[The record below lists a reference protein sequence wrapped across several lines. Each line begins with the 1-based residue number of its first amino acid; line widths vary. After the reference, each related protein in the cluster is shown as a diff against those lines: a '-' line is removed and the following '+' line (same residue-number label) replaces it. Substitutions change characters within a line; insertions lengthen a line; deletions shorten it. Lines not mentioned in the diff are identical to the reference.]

1 MTIFL
6 PSLPPQQAQTQQL
19 RPIRRRV
26 RVAMVL
32 PEGIESDRQLDTLR
46 LAEIGLHMADREERG
61 QRVKNLQDLG
71 EKLKDKLQ
79 APRAKSFIQD
89 IVRSL
94 DPETNPTGYRIC
106 QDELVRLGGASA
118 LIETVG
124 KVNSDLVR
132 SLALEALARMMFG
145 NAKVAEAVLQSYE
158 LLPMIRMVFSNGS
171 TPEQLTALQ
180 LAQVMAASD
189 VDQSHA
195 YALLQEAK
203 GFLQDNLGFAPMSQA
218 ALEVFVSISFSQ
230 PVEVI
235 SCLGFARIKQLFS
248 EQEDTLQAFVCGLL
262 VSNCLAHLEESEAH
276 ELRESLLSGTFL
288 ENYVQCL
295 QASIQKCDWPENSN
309 AFHSPRRLAIVAQA
323 LAAQGLGRHLLPA
336 VPLLVQAVECD
347 DAVPTLLVTLKI
359 LAADPRCLQML
370 LAEESFRQ
378 NLDSM
383 HDSGD
388 PRATELLGYME
399 LVESALAAGQA
410 AKSAQAKENPN
421 APEVMQLAEI
431 FSSVRALDGKLEAA
445 DLEQLCAS
453 VPLAP
458 REKVMGSLSLRSDLT
473 LQAFLEHIYGTP
485 TILGWWPSLM
495 EEAASEAVQSGLPLA
510 DVCSAFELAAKRG
523 HVEIQDLHD
532 VLLPAL
538 GLPTEGVV
546 VEEKFA
552 ELHGSA
558 PLPFRKFT
566 KWLAD
571 FYIRLTQATNEEG

>member
-1 MTIFL
+1 
-6 PSLPPQQAQTQQL
+6 
-19 RPIRRRV
+19 
-26 RVAMVL
+26 
-32 PEGIESDRQLDTLR
+32 
-46 LAEIGLHMADREERG
+46 
-61 QRVKNLQDLG
+61 
-71 EKLKDKLQ
+71 
-79 APRAKSFIQD
+79 
-89 IVRSL
+89 
-94 DPETNPTGYRIC
+94 
-106 QDELVRLGGASA
+106 
-118 LIETVG
+118 
-124 KVNSDLVR
+124 
-132 SLALEALARMMFG
+132 
-145 NAKVAEAVLQSYE
+145 
-158 LLPMIRMVFSNGS
+158 VFSNGS

-180 LAQVMAASD
+180 LAQVMAASE
-189 VDQSHA
+189 VEQSHA
-195 YALLQEAK
+195 FALLQEAK
-203 GFLQDNLGFAPMSQA
+203 GFLQDNKGFAPISEA
-218 ALEVFVSISFSQ
+218 ALEVFVSISFSH

-235 SCLGFARIKQLFS
+235 SCLGCARIKQLFN
-248 EQEDTLQAFVCGLL
+248 EQEDKLQAFACGLL
-262 VSNCLAHLEESEAH
+262 VSNCLGHLEESEAH

-288 ENYVQCL
+288 ENYVQCF
-295 QASIQKCDWPENSN
+295 QASLQKCDWPENSS

-347 DAVPTLLVTLKI
+347 DAVPILLTLKL
-359 LAADPRCLQML
+359 LAADPRCLQIL

-383 HDSGD
+383 HDSGNAH
-388 PRATELLGYME
+388 ATELLGYME
-399 LVESALAAGQA
+399 LVESALAAGQV
-410 AKSAQAKENPN
+410 AKTAQALENPN

-445 DLEQLCAS
+445 DLEQLCAL

-458 REKVMGSLSLRSDLT
+458 RERVMGSLGSLRNDMT

-495 EEAASEAVQSGLPLA
+495 EEAASDAVQSGLPLV

-538 GLPTEGVV
+538 LLPTEGSVA
-546 VEEKFA
+546 EEKFA

-558 PLPFRKFT
+558 PLPFRALT

>member
-1 MTIFL
+1 
-6 PSLPPQQAQTQQL
+6 
-19 RPIRRRV
+19 
-26 RVAMVL
+26 MVL

-46 LAEIGLHMADREERG
+46 LA
-61 QRVKNLQDLG
+61 VKNLQDLG

-94 DPETNPTGYRIC
+94 DPETNPAGYRIC

-145 NAKVAEAVLQSYE
+145 NAKVAEAVLQSCE
-158 LLPMIRMVFSNGS
+158 LLPMMRMVFSNGS
-171 TPEQLTALQ
+171 APEQLTALQ
-180 LAQVMAASD
+180 LAQVMAASE

-195 YALLQEAK
+195 FALLQEAK
-203 GFLQDNLGFAPMSQA
+203 GFLQDNKGFAPMSQA
-218 ALEVFVSISFSQ
+218 ALEVFVSISFSH

-235 SCLGFARIKQLFS
+235 SCLGCARIKQLFS
-248 EQEDTLQAFVCGLL
+248 EQEDKLQAFVCGLL
-262 VSNCLAHLEESEAH
+262 VSNCLGYLEESEAH

-295 QASIQKCDWPENSN
+295 QASFQKCDWPENSN
-309 AFHSPRRLAIVAQA
+309 AFHSPGRLAIVAQA

-359 LAADPRCLQML
+359 LAADPRCLQIL

-388 PRATELLGYME
+388 ALATELLGYME

-410 AKSAQAKENPN
+410 AKSAQAQENPN

-445 DLEQLCAS
+445 DLEQLCGL

-458 REKVMGSLSLRSDLT
+458 KERVMASGSLAFRSDMT

-495 EEAASEAVQSGLPLA
+495 EEAASDAVQSGLPLA

-538 GLPTEGVV
+538 GLPTEGSVA
-546 VEEKFA
+546 EEKFA

-558 PLPFRKFT
+558 PLPFRAFT